1 MAAQP
6 ARFTFDL
13 DLGRTAARPS
23 ATGMADGAVADM
35 VSHAR
40 QEARAAGFAEG
51 FAEGENGL
59 AAQSARRLADAAEAL
74 ADRSATLLTTID
86 DTRMTI
92 ERDAI
97 GLAASIARKLATHL
111 MAREPAAEL
120 EALLTECLS
129 TLEAVPHLV
138 IRCHPELADRVRESA
153 TARASLAGF
162 TGRLIV
168 MGDPDIGLTDGRIE
182 WADGGLV
189 REAQSISGEID
200 DKIAA
205 YLAARGARRPEEF
218 EQ

>member
-13 DLGRTAARPS
+13 DLGRATKRSSGGVAES
-23 ATGMADGAVADM
+23 AVSEMVA
-35 VSHAR
+35 HAR

-51 FAEGENGL
+51 FAEGENGV

-74 ADRSATLLTTID
+74 ADRSAALLATLD
-86 DTRMTI
+86 DSRMSV
-92 ERDAI
+92 EREAI

-120 EALLTECLS
+120 EALLTECLA
-129 TLEAVPHLV
+129 TLESVPHLV
-138 IRCHPELADRVRESA
+138 IRCHPDLADHVRESA
-153 TARASLAGF
+153 TSRANLAGF

-168 MGDPDIGLTDGRIE
+168 MGDPEIGLTDGRIE

-189 REAQSISGEID
+189 RDAQAISGEID

-205 YLAARGARRPEEF
+205 YLAARGARHPEEN